1 MSAHVGDGNQR
12 INGCNQRMQSQS
24 TDTVT
29 NLAPQSRAQ
38 PPPISSFGP
47 CFQSRLL
54 LLLLLL
60 APLALLALPEMLEML

>member
-1 MSAHVGDGNQR
+1 
-12 INGCNQRMQSQS
+12 MQSQS

-60 APLALLALPEMLEML
+60 LLAPLALLALPEMLEML